1 MTRMEAPSNQNR
13 PISVGIIGAGYGLT
27 SLLPVLELLP
37 DYKVICVA
45 TKHGI
50 TENSSIEAS
59 PSNKVL
65 FTTPKD
71 LIRNSE
77 LELVLITSPPSTH
90 EEYAIAALAAGKN
103 IYCEKPVGLNFA
115 STMRILQ
122 ASKQSRKICTV
133 GYQFRF
139 DPMIMWLKQQILSDE
154 LGEVIRVE
162 VQWETSGASRTP
174 AESWRNKLNLG
185 GGVLRDFGSHVF
197 DYLSFID
204 ATNNLQ
210 RHSEGEEPHNF
221 KSNIAGRDIQDVNFS
236 GVFGGIEFNCII
248 SRTRAE
254 PIGHDI
260 RIIGT
265 KGEAHARHSSP
276 FGLKELTLEVL
287 KGDGNGKCFTPDE
300 VATHKVPGFALNQL
314 DSRQLASTQ
323 LFLNLA
329 HAIRGTSNKS
339 LPALEDALFS
349 QNLVDEAESALF

>member
-1 MTRMEAPSNQNR
+1 
-13 PISVGIIGAGYGLT
+13 
-27 SLLPVLELLP
+27 
-37 DYKVICVA
+37 
-45 TKHGI
+45 
-50 TENSSIEAS
+50 
-59 PSNKVL
+59 
-65 FTTPKD
+65 
-71 LIRNSE
+71 
-77 LELVLITSPPSTH
+77 
-90 EEYAIAALAAGKN
+90 
-103 IYCEKPVGLNFA
+103 
-115 STMRILQ
+115 
-122 ASKQSRKICTV
+122 
-133 GYQFRF
+133 
-139 DPMIMWLKQQILSDE
+139 MWLKQQILSDV